1 MSRDKIILQ
10 ESVRLSIA
18 NANLQYQLVEIL
30 VYISKTKL
38 EKLSGLN
45 LIVISMNI
53 DKVTDLQNR
62 PECRRV
68 QLSIASV
75 YLQSQPA
82 KILVYISKQM
92 LCKVMIKVNFIVN
105 IINSTITIITNPIII
120 IDITTTV
127 IIRTTISITTTI
139 ITSFECL
146 FSN

>member
-62 PECRRV
+62 PECR
-68 QLSIASV
+68 
-75 YLQSQPA
+75 
-82 KILVYISKQM
+82 
-92 LCKVMIKVNFIVN
+92 
-105 IINSTITIITNPIII
+105 
-120 IDITTTV
+120 
-127 IIRTTISITTTI
+127 
-139 ITSFECL
+139 
-146 FSN
+146 

>member
-92 LCKVMIKVNFIVN
+92 LCKVMIKVKFY
-105 IINSTITIITNPIII
+105 STHHQ
-120 IDITTTV
+120 
-127 IIRTTISITTTI
+127 
-139 ITSFECL
+139 FHHHYHH
-146 FSN
+146 

>member
-45 LIVISMNI
+45 LIVIGMNI

-62 PECRRV
+62 PECR
-68 QLSIASV
+68 
-75 YLQSQPA
+75 
-82 KILVYISKQM
+82 
-92 LCKVMIKVNFIVN
+92 
-105 IINSTITIITNPIII
+105 
-120 IDITTTV
+120 
-127 IIRTTISITTTI
+127 
-139 ITSFECL
+139 
-146 FSN
+146 